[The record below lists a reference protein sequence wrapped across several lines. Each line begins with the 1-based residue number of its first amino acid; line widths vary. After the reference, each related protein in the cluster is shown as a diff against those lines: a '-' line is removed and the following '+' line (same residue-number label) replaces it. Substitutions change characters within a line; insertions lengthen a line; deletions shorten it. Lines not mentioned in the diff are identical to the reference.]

1 MIVRTIYLLF
11 FYFQLFFCCSNQ
23 KIKNIYDTDFQ
34 RNLNTF
40 FKDASTSPLKKN
52 DLKKFNSLPFFSYDS
67 AFVIYAKFELT
78 PKSTFFD
85 MKTSTSRISKERV
98 YGILKFEIDGNK
110 YQLKVY
116 QSLESDYDGKDDLL
130 LPFLDKTNGITTYA
144 GGRYIN
150 LKTPLSN
157 RVIID
162 FNKAYNPY
170 CAYNELF
177 SCPIVPEEN
186 YLPFNVKAGVMYKD
200 EF

>member
-23 KIKNIYDTDFQ
+23 KIKNIYETDFQ
-34 RNLNTF
+34 RNLNVF

-52 DLKKFNSLPFFSYDS
+52 DLKKFNSLPFFLFFS

-110 YQLKVY
+110 YQLKVWMMPHAKHLW
-116 QSLESDYDGKDDLL
+116 SLIPKMFQHAFELNQFHY
-130 LPFLDKTNGITTYA
+130 Y
-144 GGRYIN
+144 YI
-150 LKTPLSN
+150 
-157 RVIID
+157 
-162 FNKAYNPY
+162 
-170 CAYNELF
+170 
-177 SCPIVPEEN
+177 
-186 YLPFNVKAGVMYKD
+186 
-200 EF
+200 